1 MMNRKRV
8 FWATSALFTG
18 MIIAGAASAQSTGT
32 SAAEATSVEEVVVTG
47 TRGPRAIGPAV
58 AQTVDKARSTI
69 EQEVI
74 GRQQPGQ
81 TILQT
86 LNLVPGLNFTN
97 SDPYG
102 NSGGNIRLRGY
113 DGNRVGLA
121 VDGVPLNDT
130 GNYATYTNQQIDPE
144 LIERA
149 SVNQG
154 TTDNDSPTA
163 AALGGIIN
171 YQTVRPYEE
180 PGATFT
186 GSKGTFSYG
195 RVFGRVD
202 SGAFGPWGTT
212 AFLAASYT
220 NYQKFKGPG
229 ELEKKQYN
237 GRVYQTLGDNGDFTA
252 LAFNWNENRNNS
264 YNNFNNLATFNAGLR
279 PENDKACFAP
289 LAVDGTAQNETTQ
302 STAITYFGGVLNN
315 TSCTNASELR
325 NNPSNTGSLRGNFSY
340 HLRDNLRLTIDPSF
354 QYTMANGGGFTVVS
368 ERDDRL
374 DQNPAN
380 STTAANALACT
391 NVLVNRT
398 GVDLNGD
405 GDSCDSVTLYT
416 PSNTNT
422 RRYGVLSSLIW
433 DFTDTQRLRFSY
445 SNDYGRHR
453 QTGEATR
460 TIGGGLPINV
470 FGGENTW
477 GDENARVIGRD
488 GSYLRTRDRFSE
500 AILNQF
506 SLDYRGQF
514 FDDALTVMVGVR
526 APFFTRN
533 LNQFCYSQN
542 GSSNVLCT
550 TQTPVGFTTTTSS
563 TGVVTT
569 TPDTTLTQGANGNV
583 AFVGNTNQYIR
594 PYQQTFKYDD
604 ILPNIT
610 VGYDFGASN
619 VFGSYSEQIA
629 VPRTDNLYVAN
640 RTPNATTVQPLSF
653 NGVQPETSKNYEL
666 GYRYTTSAIVASIS
680 AYFNEYNNRVVSTL
694 DNDPTSPT
702 FGLTVD
708 RNIGKVQTQG
718 VEGSLGWRVTD
729 AISLY
734 ASATYTDS
742 ELQEDQVALAF
753 TCPATP
759 PTGTAPGA
767 GCTAGTTQYWYLPT
781 KGKKVV
787 ETPEWQAT
795 FRGDWQATEEL
806 SLGLQAKWV
815 DDRFTTDVNDEK
827 VPGYTVVDFDARYD
841 LTNTFGIK
849 DAYVQFNV
857 TNLFDSFHAGNI
869 SSGSNAA
876 TIADIDPGPG
886 IRPFTGSVRTFSLGA
901 PRTMVLTIGT
911 RF

>member
-8 FWATSALFTG
+8 FWATTALFTG
-18 MIIAGAASAQSTGT
+18 MIVAGAASAQSSGT
-32 SAAEATSVEEVVVTG
+32 TAAEATSVEEVVVTG

-58 AQTVDKARSTI
+58 AQSVDKARSTI
-69 EQEVI
+69 NQEVI

-86 LNLVPGLNFTN
+86 LNLVPGLSFTN

-102 NSGGNIRLRGY
+102 NSGGNIRLRGF
-113 DGNRVGLA
+113 DGARVGLA
-121 VDGVPLNDT
+121 IDGVPVNDT
-130 GNYATYTNQQIDPE
+130 GNYASYTNQQIDPE

-149 SVNQG
+149 SVSQG

-171 YQTVRPYEE
+171 YQTVRPYDE
-180 PGATFT
+180 PGMTLT

-220 NYQKFKGPG
+220 DYQKFKGPG

-264 YNNFNNLATFNAGLR
+264 YNNSNNLASFNAGRR

-289 LAVDGTAQNETTQ
+289 LGVDGTVQNESTQ
-302 STAITYFGGVLNN
+302 STAVTYFGGTLAN

-354 QYTMANGGGFTVVS
+354 QYTIANGGGYTAVS

-374 DQNPAN
+374 DQNGANNAVVTTPAQCL
-380 STTAANALACT
+380 AAA
-391 NVLVNRT
+391 VNRT
-398 GVDLNGD
+398 GTDLNGD
-405 GDSCDSVTLYT
+405 GDSCDTVSLYT

-433 DFTDTQRLRFSY
+433 DVTDSQRVRLSY

-460 TIGGGLPINV
+460 TIGGGIPVDV

-477 GDENARVIGRD
+477 GDEGARVIGRD

-514 FDDALTVMVGVR
+514 LDDALTVMVGIR
-526 APFFTRN
+526 APFFKRN
-533 LNQFCYSQN
+533 LNQYCYSQN
-542 GSSNVLCT
+542 GSTTALCT
-550 TQTPVGFTTTTSS
+550 TQAVGA
-563 TGVVTT
+563 
-569 TPDTTLTQGANGNV
+569 TLPNGNV
-583 AFVGNTNQYIR
+583 TFVGNTAQYIA
-594 PYQQTFKYDD
+594 PYEQTFKYDD

-619 VFGSYSEQIA
+619 IFGSYSEQIA
-629 VPRTDNLYVAN
+629 VPRTDNLYIAS
-640 RTPNATTVQPLSF
+640 RAAAATTLQPLAF
-653 NGVQPETSKNYEL
+653 NAVQPETSKNYEL
-666 GYRYTTSAIVASIS
+666 GYRYTTSAIVASVS
-680 AYFNEYNNRVVSTL
+680 AYFNEYENRVVSSL
-694 DNDPTSPT
+694 DSDPTSPT
-702 FGLTVD
+702 FNLTVD
-708 RNIGKVQTQG
+708 RNVGKVQTQG
-718 VEGSLGWRVTD
+718 VEGSLGWRVND
-729 AISLY
+729 SISLY
-734 ASATYTDS
+734 GSATYTDS
-742 ELQEDQVALAF
+742 ELQEDQIALSF
-753 TCPATP
+753 LCPAVP
-759 PTGTAPGA
+759 PTGTATGA
-767 GCTAGTTQYWYLPT
+767 GCTPGTTQYFMLPT

-787 ETPEWQAT
+787 ETPEWMAT
-795 FRGDWQATEEL
+795 FRGDWQATEQL
-806 SLGLQAKWV
+806 SFGLQAKWT
-815 DDRFTTDVNDEK
+815 DSRFTTDINDEET
-827 VPGYTVVDFDARYD
+827 PAFTVVDFDARYD
-841 LTNTFGIK
+841 LTKTFGLK
-849 DAYVQFNV
+849 DAYIQFNV
-857 TNLFDSFHAGNI
+857 SNLFDSFHAGNI
-869 SSGSNAA
+869 SSGQNAQ

-886 IRPFTGSVRTFSLGA
+886 IRAYTGTPRTFSLGA
-901 PRTMVLTIGT
+901 PRTMVLTVGT

>member
-18 MIIAGAASAQSTGT
+18 MIVAGAASAQSSGT
-32 SAAEATSVEEVVVTG
+32 AAAEATSVEEVVVTG
-47 TRGPRAIGPAV
+47 ARGPRAIGPAV
-58 AQTVDKARSTI
+58 AQSVDKARSTI
-69 EQEVI
+69 TQEVI

-81 TILQT
+81 SILQT

-102 NSGGNIRLRGY
+102 NSGGNIRLRGF

-130 GNYATYTNQQIDPE
+130 GNYATYSNQQIDPE

-149 SVNQG
+149 SVSQG
-154 TTDNDSPTA
+154 STDNDSPTA

-171 YQTVRPYEE
+171 YTTVRPYDE
-180 PGATFT
+180 PGMTLT

-202 SGAFGPWGTT
+202 SGAFGPWDTT

-237 GRVYQTLGDNGDFTA
+237 GRVYQELGDNGDFAA

-264 YNNFNNLATFNAGLR
+264 YNNANNLRTFNQGLR

-289 LAVDGTAQNETTQ
+289 EGVDGTVQNEANQ
-302 STAITYFGGVLNN
+302 STAITYFGGTLLN
-315 TSCTNASELR
+315 TTCTNASDLR
-325 NNPSNTGSLRGNFSY
+325 NNPSNTGSIRGNFSY

-354 QYTMANGGGFTVVS
+354 QYTIANGGNFTLVS

-374 DQNPAN
+374 DQNGLN
-380 STTAANALACT
+380 NGTIAAALPCT
-391 NVLVNRT
+391 NPLVNRT

-405 GDSCDSVTLYT
+405 GDSCDNVALYI

-433 DFTDTQRLRFSY
+433 DVTDSQRLRLSY

-460 TIGGGLPINV
+460 VKFGGTPINV
-470 FGGENTW
+470 FGGVKNW
-477 GDENARVIGRD
+477 GDEDARIIGRD

-500 AILNQF
+500 AILNQV

-514 FDDALTVMVGVR
+514 FDDALTVMVGIR
-526 APFFTRN
+526 APFFKRN
-533 LNQFCYSQN
+533 LSQYCYSQN

-550 TQTPVGFTTTTSS
+550 TQTPVAFTSTVNATTGLT
-563 TGVVTT
+563 TAT
-569 TPDTTLTQGANGNV
+569 TPITNGNV
-583 AFVGNTNQYIR
+583 GFVGNANQYIA
-594 PYQQTFKYDD
+594 PYESTFSFDD
-604 ILPNIT
+604 ILPNVT
-610 VGYDFGASN
+610 LGYDFGASN
-619 VFGSYSEQIA
+619 LFASYSEQIA
-629 VPRTDNLYVAN
+629 VPRTDNLYVAV
-640 RTPNATTVQPLSF
+640 RATATSPQQLGF
-653 NGVQPETSKNYEL
+653 NQVQPETTKNYEL

-680 AYFNEYNNRVVSTL
+680 GYFNDYDNRVVSSL

-702 FGLTVD
+702 FNLSVD
-708 RNIGKVQTQG
+708 RNIGKVQTRG
-718 VEGSLGWRVTD
+718 VEGSIGWRVTD

-734 ASATYTDS
+734 SSATYTKS
-742 ELQEDQVALAF
+742 ELQEDQVAVSFL
-753 TCPATP
+753 CPAVP
-759 PTGTAPGA
+759 PVGTAPGA
-767 GCTAGTTQYWYLPT
+767 DCTPGATQYFMLPT
-781 KGKKVV
+781 KGKAQV
-787 ETPEWQAT
+787 ETPEWMAT

-806 SLGLQAKWV
+806 SFGLQAKWV
-815 DDRFTTDVNDEK
+815 DDRFTTDVNDEQT
-827 VPGYTVVDFDARYD
+827 PGYTVVDFDARYD
-841 LTNTFGIK
+841 LTQTFGLK
-849 DAYVQFNV
+849 DAYIQLNV
-857 TNLFDSFHAGNI
+857 SNLFDSFHAGSI
-869 SSGSNAA
+869 SSGSNAQ

-886 IRPFTGSVRTFSLGA
+886 IRPFTGSARTFSLGA
-901 PRTMVLTIGT
+901 PRTMVLTVGT

>member
-1 MMNRKRV
+1 MGAFARIIWGYRYMMNRKRV

-18 MIIAGAASAQSTGT
+18 MIVAGAASAQSTGT
-32 SAAEATSVEEVVVTG
+32 TAAEATSVEEVVVTG

-58 AQTVDKARSTI
+58 AQNVDKARSTI
-69 EQEVI
+69 TQETI
-74 GRQQPGQ
+74 ARQQPGQ

-102 NSGGNIRLRGY
+102 NSGGNIRLRGF

-154 TTDNDSPTA
+154 STDNDSPTA

-171 YQTVRPYEE
+171 YTTVRPYDE
-180 PGATFT
+180 PGMTVTA
-186 GSKGTFSYG
+186 SKGTFSYG

-220 NYQKFKGPG
+220 DYQKFKGPG
-229 ELEKKQYN
+229 ELEKIQYN
-237 GRVYQTLGDNGDFTA
+237 GRVYQELGDKGDFTA
-252 LAFNWNENRNNS
+252 LAFNWNENRNHS
-264 YNNFNNLATFNAGLR
+264 YNNFNTLATFNAGLR

-289 LAVDGTAQNETTQ
+289 LGVDGTVQNETTQ

-374 DQNPAN
+374 DQNGTNNAAL
-380 STTAANALACT
+380 TTAAQCLA
-391 NVLVNRT
+391 VAVNRT

-433 DFTDTQRLRFSY
+433 DITDAQRLRFSF

-477 GDENARVIGRD
+477 GDENARIIGRD

-506 SLDYRGQF
+506 SLDYRGLF
-514 FDDALTVMVGVR
+514 LNDALTVMVGVR
-526 APFFTRN
+526 APYFTRN
-533 LNQFCYSQN
+533 LNQYCYSQN
-542 GSSNVLCT
+542 GSTTALCT
-550 TQTPVGFTTTTSS
+550 TQAVA
-563 TGVVTT
+563 
-569 TPDTTLTQGANGNV
+569 TTLPNGNV
-583 AFVGNTNQYIR
+583 QFAGNTNQYIA
-594 PYQQTFKYDD
+594 PYQKTFKYDD
-604 ILPNIT
+604 ILPNVT
-610 VGYDFGASN
+610 LGYDFGSSN
-619 VFGSYSEQIA
+619 IFASYSEQIA
-629 VPRTDNLYVAN
+629 VPRTDNLYIAS
-640 RTPNATTVQPLSF
+640 RSATATTVQPLAF
-653 NGVQPETSKNYEL
+653 NGVQPETSTNSEL
-666 GYRYTTSAIVASIS
+666 GYRFTNSAIVASIS
-680 AYFNEYNNRVVSTL
+680 GYFNTYENRVVSSL

-708 RNIGKVQTQG
+708 RNVGKVETKG
-718 VEGSLGWRVTD
+718 VEGSIGWRVFD
-729 AISLY
+729 SLSLY
-734 ASATYTDS
+734 GSVTYTDS

-753 TCPATP
+753 TCPTVA

-767 GCTAGTTQYWYLPT
+767 GCTPGTTQYWMLPT
-781 KGKKVV
+781 KGKSVV
-787 ETPEWQAT
+787 ETPEWQTT

-827 VPGYTVVDFDARYD
+827 TPGYTVVDFDARYD

-869 SSGSNAA
+869 SSGSNAT

-886 IRPFTGSVRTFSLGA
+886 IRPFTGSARTFSLGA
-901 PRTMVLTIGT
+901 PRTLVLTVGT